1 MATRTG
7 AVKQP
12 DDSESLRAI
21 LAKANETKTG
31 DELAGIAAES
41 DKERIA
47 AKRTLARTTL
57 ETLRENPVIS
67 AEDDEVTR
75 AIQEAVREP
84 VYERIAEWTV
94 ADLREF
100 LVDPETGNQEIQS
113 IRSGLTSEMI
123 AAVTK
128 LMSNLDLVL
137 ATAKMTVTARCN
149 TTVGREGTLSFRL
162 QPNDPADN
170 IENILASTREGLS
183 YGVGDAVIGINP
195 VNDDVTS
202 TTRILEATHEFIGEW
217 DVPTQN
223 CCLAHVTTQMD
234 AIREGAPADLVF
246 QSLAGT
252 ERGNEEFGVDIELLD
267 EAHDLAKRRCVS
279 TGPNVMYF
287 ETGQGSELSGDAHH
301 GVDQLTLEARCYGL
315 AARYDPF
322 LVNTVVGFIGPEYLY
337 DGKQI
342 IRAGLEDVFMGKL
355 HGIPM
360 GIDACYTNHSQAD
373 QNDIE
378 NLLVILAAAGAN
390 FFITVP
396 MGDDVMLNYQS
407 ASYHDAAALWELFDL
422 DPVSE
427 FSAWLEE
434 HGILCVPAPI
444 TVARI
449 SSSGIAVSQPSIRSL
464 SAAARATP
472 ISP

>member
-1 MATRTG
+1 MSTRSI
-7 AVKQP
+7 AIEQP
-12 DDSESLRAI
+12 ADSESLRTV
-21 LAKANETKTG
+21 LAKANEEKTG

-41 DKERIA
+41 DRERVA
-47 AKRTLARTTL
+47 AKRALAGTTL
-57 ETLRENPVIS
+57 ETVRENPVVPY
-67 AEDDEVTR
+67 EDDEVTR

-84 VYERIAEWTV
+84 VYERIKDWTV
-94 ADLREF
+94 SDLREF
-100 LVDPETGNQEIQS
+100 LVDSETKDREIRA

-128 LMSNLDLVL
+128 LMSNLDLAL
-137 ATAKMTVTARCN
+137 ATSKMTVTARCN
-149 TTVGREGTLSFRL
+149 TTVGHTGTLSFRL
-162 QPNDPADN
+162 QPNDPSDD
-170 IENILASTREGLS
+170 IENILDSTREGLS

-202 TTRILEATHEFIGEW
+202 TTRILEATHEFIEEW
-217 DVPTQN
+217 EIPTQN

-234 AIREGAPADLVF
+234 AVREGAPADLVF

-267 EAHDLAKRRCVS
+267 EAYELARRRCVS

-287 ETGQGSELSGDAHH
+287 ETGQGSELSGDAHYD
-301 GVDQLTLEARCYGL
+301 VDQLTLEARCYGL

-378 NLLVILAAAGAN
+378 NLLVLLAAAGAN

-422 DPVSE
+422 DPAPA
-427 FSAWLEE
+427 FDDWLEAQ
-434 HGILCVPAPI
+434 GIRENGKLTDRAGEM
-444 TVARI
+444 
-449 SSSGIAVSQPSIRSL
+449 GIFR
-464 SAAARATP
+464 
-472 ISP
+472 